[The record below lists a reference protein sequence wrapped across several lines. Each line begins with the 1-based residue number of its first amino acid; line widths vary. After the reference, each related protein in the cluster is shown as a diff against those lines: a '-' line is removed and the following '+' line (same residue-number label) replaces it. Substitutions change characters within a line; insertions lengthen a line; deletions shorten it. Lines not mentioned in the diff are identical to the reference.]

1 MKKLSFLAAAIF
13 AIVAIV
19 AVTAF
24 VYFNNAKWNE
34 NTNAYQDLAVGAT
47 VNNFN
52 LVDTNGVERSF
63 NDLKGKNGAIL
74 VFVSA
79 QCPVVKQ
86 YNERISTFAADFAP
100 KGINVIGINSNH
112 TESLEWVKSHA
123 AEKYKFPVLID
134 KGNVLADRLGAEV
147 TPETFYVNEKNVLV
161 YHGAIDNSRNGG
173 NITENYLRDAVEA
186 NLSGKPVARKT
197 ANAFGCNI
205 KRVGQG

>member
-13 AIVAIV
+13 AIAAI
-19 AVTAF
+19 AAF
-24 VYFNNAKWNE
+24 VFFNNISANE
-34 NTNAYQDLAVGAT
+34 NTSPNEALAVGST
-47 VNNFN
+47 LENFK
-52 LVDTNGVERSF
+52 LVDTNGAEKSL

-86 YNERISTFAADFAP
+86 YNERISNFAADFAA

-134 KGNVLADRLGAEV
+134 KGNVIADKLGANV
-147 TPETFYVNEKNVLV
+147 TPETFYLNEKNVLV
-161 YHGAIDNSRNGG
+161 YHGAIDNSRNGE

-186 NLSGKPVARKT
+186 NLSGKKVAKAT
-197 ANAFGCNI
+197 ANAFGCSI
-205 KRVGQG
+205 KRL

>member
-1 MKKLSFLAAAIF
+1 MKKLGFLAAAIF

-19 AVTAF
+19 AGTAF

-34 NTNAYQDLAVGAT
+34 DTNAYADLAVGAT
-47 VNNFN
+47 VDNFS
-52 LVDTNGVERSF
+52 LVDTNGAEKSF

-86 YNERISTFAADFAP
+86 YNERISGFAADFAA

-112 TESLEWVKSHA
+112 TESPEWVKSHA

-134 KGNVLADRLGAEV
+134 KGNVLADKLGAEV
-147 TPETFYVNEKNVLV
+147 TPETFYVNEKNVLI
-161 YHGAIDNSRNGG
+161 YHGAIDNSRSGG
-173 NITENYLRDAVEA
+173 DITENYLRDAVEA
-186 NLSGKPVARKT
+186 NLSGKPVARKN

-205 KRVGQG
+205 KRV